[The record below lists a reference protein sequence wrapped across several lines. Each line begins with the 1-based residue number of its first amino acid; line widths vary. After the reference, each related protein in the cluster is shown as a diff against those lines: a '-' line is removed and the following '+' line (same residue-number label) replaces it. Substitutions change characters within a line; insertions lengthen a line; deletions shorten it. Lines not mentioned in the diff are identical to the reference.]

1 MSEEDFHH
9 EPVLATEIVRLLRPA
24 PGLLFLDGTLGGGGH
39 AGLLLAAGADVI
51 GLDKDPRALAAAKA
65 RLARYGEA
73 FRAVK
78 SDFRDAGNVLRALKI
93 TGVDGALVDLGVS
106 SPQLDDP
113 SRGFSFRQGG
123 PLDMR
128 MGEDGETLAEL
139 LARLD
144 EGELARILHDYGEEP
159 FARPVARAV
168 KRLVGEGGPLDTARL
183 AEVVAKAIPRRAWP
197 KRIHPATRTFQA
209 LRIAVNDELGALAAW
224 LDALPAVVKV
234 GGRAAAVSFHSL
246 EDRLVKNRF
255 RELTHPCTCPPELPV
270 CACGA
275 QASFAPVTTKAV
287 KAGEAEVGAN
297 PRARSARLRA
307 VERIR

>member
-1 MSEEDFHH
+1 MSAGFHH
-9 EPVLATEIVRLLRPA
+9 VPVLATEVVTLLRPR
-24 PGLLFLDGTLGGGGH
+24 PGALFLDGTLGGGGH
-39 AGLLLAAGADVI
+39 SDLLLREGASVI
-51 GLDKDPRALAAAKA
+51 AIDKDPRAVASATA

-78 SDFRDAGNVLRALKI
+78 ADFRDAANVLAALGI
-93 TGVDGALVDLGVS
+93 PAVDGALVDLGVS

-113 SRGFSFRQGG
+113 GRGFSFREGG

-128 MGEDGETLAEL
+128 MGDRGESLAGL
-139 LARLD
+139 LARVD
-144 EGELARILHDYGEEP
+144 ERELARVLSEYGEEP
-159 FARPVARAV
+159 YARPIARAI
-168 KRLVGEGGPLDTARL
+168 KRAVRDEERLDTARL
-183 AEVVAKAIPRRAWP
+183 AEVVAGAIPRKAWP

-224 LDALPAVVKV
+224 LDSLPSLLDV
-234 GGRAAAVSFHSL
+234 GGRAAAIAFHSL
-246 EDRLVKNRF
+246 EDRMVKERF
-255 RELTHPCTCPPELPV
+255 RALTQACTCPPDLPV

-275 QASFAPVTTKAV
+275 DPSFRAVTRRAV
-287 KAGEAEVGAN
+287 KASASETAEN